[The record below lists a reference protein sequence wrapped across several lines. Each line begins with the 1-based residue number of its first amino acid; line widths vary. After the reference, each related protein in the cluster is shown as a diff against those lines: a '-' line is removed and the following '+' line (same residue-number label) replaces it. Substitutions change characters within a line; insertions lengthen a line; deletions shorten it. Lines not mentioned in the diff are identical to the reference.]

1 LDHQLDFAAI
11 DFCAP
16 QRSCESDEVG
26 GVLASRESV
35 AELLP
40 ETKSSVRSSGE
51 TLFTILA
58 AISAC
63 HLLNDLIQ
71 ATIPSLYPLFQRIFG
86 LSLGQIGMI
95 TFTYQLT
102 ASLFQPFVGL
112 ATDKKPMPYS
122 LALGMSFSL
131 GGLVLM
137 AWAPSYGW
145 LLLAGSLV
153 GLGSS
158 VFHPESSRVAR
169 LASGGQHGLAQSLFQ
184 LGGNMGS
191 ALGPLLVL
199 WLVLSARGARA
210 GQHRI
215 AWFSVAALVAIA
227 ILTAIGGWY
236 KGQIEH
242 GASGKK
248 RVDTHPHAQ
257 LSRGKLTQAMVVLM
271 TLVFSKYFYL
281 ASITSYYTFYLMQR
295 FHVTLH
301 ASEMYL
307 FIFLGAVALGTILG
321 GPIGDRY
328 GRRLVIWVSI
338 VGVLPFTL
346 VLPYAN
352 LEWTAILSFIIG
364 LVLSSAFSAI
374 LVYAQELVPGRVGM
388 ISGLF
393 FGLAFGMGG
402 LGAALLGK
410 LADMT
415 SLNLVYHVCAYLPA
429 LGLLSG
435 LLPKIDENLLPS
447 GATDAEPSRMNIR
460 GARQ

>member
-1 LDHQLDFAAI
+1 MPTQGTAVFTVPEAVA
-11 DFCAP
+11 
-16 QRSCESDEVG
+16 RRG
-26 GVLASRESV
+26 GQTV
-35 AELLP
+35 
-40 ETKSSVRSSGE
+40 
-51 TLFTILA
+51 FTILA

-63 HLLNDLIQ
+63 HLLNDLVQ
-71 ATIPSLYPLFQRIFG
+71 ATIPSLYPLFQSIFG

-95 TFTYQLT
+95 TFTYQIT
-102 ASLFQPFVGL
+102 ASLFQPFVGM

-131 GGLVLM
+131 CGLVLM
-137 AWAPSYGW
+137 AYAPTYGW
-145 LLLAGSLV
+145 LLIAGSMV
-153 GLGSS
+153 GLGSA

-184 LGGNMGS
+184 LGGNFGS

-199 WLVLSARGARA
+199 WLVLSARSPHA

-215 AWFSVAALVAIA
+215 AWFSAAALVAIVML
-227 ILTAIGGWY
+227 ISIGGWY
-236 KGQIEH
+236 KARVREKTTSRKKAAEH
-242 GASGKK
+242 GQS
-248 RVDTHPHAQ
+248 Q
-257 LSRGKLTQAMVVLM
+257 LSRSKLTQAMVVLM

-301 ASEMYL
+301 QSEMYL
-307 FIFLGAVALGTILG
+307 FVFLGAVALGTILG

-374 LVYAQELVPGRVGM
+374 LVYAQELVPGRVGT

-429 LGLLSG
+429 LGLLTG
-435 LLPKIDENLLPS
+435 LLPKIDEHLLPR
-447 GATDAEPSRMNIR
+447 AQAE
-460 GARQ
+460 A

>member
-1 LDHQLDFAAI
+1 M
-11 DFCAP
+11 
-16 QRSCESDEVG
+16 
-26 GVLASRESV
+26 ASRETI
-35 AELLP
+35 AEVLP
-40 ETKSSVRSSGE
+40 ETSPSLARRGGQTV
-51 TLFTILA
+51 FTILA

-102 ASLFQPFVGL
+102 ASLFQPFVGM

-137 AWAPSYGW
+137 AYAPTYGW
-145 LLLAGSLV
+145 LLVAGSLV

-199 WLVLSARGARA
+199 WLVLSARSARA

-215 AWFSVAALVAIA
+215 VWFSVAALVAIA
-227 ILTAIGGWY
+227 MLIAIGGWY
-236 KGQIEH
+236 KARVHEGV
-242 GASGKK
+242 SGKK
-248 RVDTHPHAQ
+248 IVEEHPHTQ

-281 ASITSYYTFYLMQR
+281 SSITSYFTFYLMQR

-346 VLPYAN
+346 ALPYAN

-415 SLNLVYHVCAYLPA
+415 SLNLVYHVCSYLPA
-429 LGLLSG
+429 LGLLTG
-435 LLPKIDENLLPS
+435 LLPKIEENLL
-447 GATDAEPSRMNIR
+447 RR
-460 GARQ
+460 GAAEAEA

>member
-1 LDHQLDFAAI
+1 MPTQGTAVFTPPESAVR
-11 DFCAP
+11 
-16 QRSCESDEVG
+16 RSTQTV
-26 GVLASRESV
+26 
-35 AELLP
+35 
-40 ETKSSVRSSGE
+40 
-51 TLFTILA
+51 FTILA

-63 HLLNDLIQ
+63 HLLNDLVQ

-86 LSLGQIGMI
+86 LTLGQIGMI
-95 TFTYQLT
+95 TFTYQIT
-102 ASLFQPFVGL
+102 ASLFQPFVGM

-131 GGLVLM
+131 CGLVLM
-137 AWAPSYGW
+137 AFAPTYGW
-145 LLLAGSLV
+145 LLVAGSLV

-184 LGGNMGS
+184 LGGNFGT

-199 WLVLSARGARA
+199 WLVLSARSAHA

-215 AWFSVAALVAIA
+215 AWFSAAALVAI
-227 ILTAIGGWY
+227 IMLISIGGWY
-236 KGQIEH
+236 KARVRE

-248 RVDTHPHAQ
+248 KVEEHPHAQ
-257 LSRGKLTQAMVVLM
+257 LSRGKLTQAMTVLM

-301 ASEMYL
+301 AAEMYL
-307 FIFLGAVALGTILG
+307 FVFLGAVALGTILG

-374 LVYAQELVPGRVGM
+374 LVYAQELVPGRVGL

-415 SLNLVYHVCAYLPA
+415 SLNLVYHVCSYLPA
-429 LGLLSG
+429 LGLLTG
-435 LLPKIDENLLPS
+435 LLPKIDEHLIPR
-447 GATDAEPSRMNIR
+447 GTTEAE
-460 GARQ
+460 A

>member
-1 LDHQLDFAAI
+1 LPSQRTAVLTISESAAHHDRETVFA
-11 DFCAP
+11 
-16 QRSCESDEVG
+16 
-26 GVLASRESV
+26 VL
-35 AELLP
+35 
-40 ETKSSVRSSGE
+40 TG
-51 TLFTILA
+51 
-58 AISAC
+58 ISAC

-71 ATIPSLYPLFQRIFG
+71 ATIPSLYPLFLRVFG

-112 ATDKKPMPYS
+112 VTDTRPTPYS
-122 LALGMSFSL
+122 LPLGMSFSL
-131 GGLVLM
+131 CGLVLM
-137 AWAPSYGW
+137 AFAPTYGW
-145 LLLAGSLV
+145 LIVAGSLV

-184 LGGNMGS
+184 LGGNFGS

-199 WLVLSARGARA
+199 WVVLSANGGRA

-215 AWFSVAALVAIA
+215 AWFSVAALVAI
-227 ILTAIGGWY
+227 IMLFLIGRWY
-236 KGQIEH
+236 KKYMRERTAKKKGPGQQY
-242 GASGKK
+242 
-248 RVDTHPHAQ
+248 TQ
-257 LSRGKLTQAMVVLM
+257 LSRGTLTRAMVVLM

-295 FHVTLH
+295 FHVTLRQ
-301 ASEMYL
+301 SEMYL
-307 FIFLGAVALGTILG
+307 FVFLGAVALGTILG
-321 GPIGDRY
+321 GPIGDRH

-346 VLPYAN
+346 ALPYAN
-352 LEWTAILSFIIG
+352 LKWTAILSFIIG
-364 LVLSSAFSAI
+364 VVLSSAFSAI

-415 SLNLVYHVCAYLPA
+415 GLNLVYHVCSYLPA
-429 LGLLSG
+429 LGLLTS
-435 LLPKIDENLLPS
+435 LLPKISEHPLLPEK
-447 GATDAEPSRMNIR
+447 AE
-460 GARQ
+460 A

>member
-1 LDHQLDFAAI
+1 L
-11 DFCAP
+11 P
-16 QRSCESDEVG
+16 
-26 GVLASRESV
+26 SRESV
-35 AELLP
+35 VELLP
-40 ETKSSVRSSGE
+40 ETSEAATLARRGGE
-51 TLFTILA
+51 TLFTVLA

-71 ATIPSLYPLFQRIFG
+71 ATIPSLYPLFHRIFG

-102 ASLFQPFVGL
+102 ASLFQPFVGM

-131 GGLVLM
+131 CGLVLM

-145 LLLAGSLV
+145 LLVAGSLV

-169 LASGGQHGLAQSLFQ
+169 LASGGQHGLAQSVFQ

-199 WLVLSARGARA
+199 WLVLSARSSRA

-215 AWFSVAALVAIA
+215 VWFSVAALVAIA
-227 ILTAIGGWY
+227 MLIAIGGWY
-236 KGQIEH
+236 KARVHE

-248 RVDTHPHAQ
+248 KVEEHSHMQ
-257 LSRGKLTQAMVVLM
+257 LSRGKLTRAMVVLM

-281 ASITSYYTFYLMQR
+281 ASITSYFTFYLMQR
-295 FHVTLH
+295 FGVTLH
-301 ASEMYL
+301 QSEMYL

-364 LVLSSAFSAI
+364 VVLSSAFSAI
-374 LVYAQELVPGRVGM
+374 LVYAQELVPGKVGT

-415 SLNLVYHVCAYLPA
+415 SLNLVYHVCSYLPA
-429 LGLLSG
+429 LGLLTG
-435 LLPKIDENLLPS
+435 LLPKIEENLVRRS
-447 GATDAEPSRMNIR
+447 AKEAE
-460 GARQ
+460 A

>member
-1 LDHQLDFAAI
+1 
-11 DFCAP
+11 
-16 QRSCESDEVG
+16 
-26 GVLASRESV
+26 
-35 AELLP
+35 
-40 ETKSSVRSSGE
+40 
-51 TLFTILA
+51 
-58 AISAC
+58 
-63 HLLNDLIQ
+63 
-71 ATIPSLYPLFQRIFG
+71 
-86 LSLGQIGMI
+86 MI

-102 ASLFQPFVGL
+102 ASLFQPFVGM

-227 ILTAIGGWY
+227 MLMAIGGWY
-236 KGQIEH
+236 KARVRE

-248 RVDTHPHAQ
+248 KIEEHPHTQ

-281 ASITSYYTFYLMQR
+281 TSITSYYTFYLMQR

-346 VLPYAN
+346 LLPYAN

-415 SLNLVYHVCAYLPA
+415 SLNLVYHVCSFLPA
-429 LGLLSG
+429 LGLLTG
-435 LLPKIDENLLPS
+435 LLPKIDEHLIPREREIE
-447 GATDAEPSRMNIR
+447 AE
-460 GARQ
+460 A

>member
-1 LDHQLDFAAI
+1 
-11 DFCAP
+11 
-16 QRSCESDEVG
+16 V
-26 GVLASRESV
+26 
-35 AELLP
+35 LP
-40 ETKSSVRSSGE
+40 ETSSSLARRGSQTV
-51 TLFTILA
+51 FTILA
-58 AISAC
+58 AISTC

-71 ATIPSLYPLFQRIFG
+71 ATIPSLYPLFQHIFG

-102 ASLFQPFVGL
+102 ASLFQPFVGM

-137 AWAPSYGW
+137 AWAPTYGW
-145 LLLAGSLV
+145 LLVAGSLV

-199 WLVLSARGARA
+199 WLVLSARSAQA

-215 AWFSVAALVAIA
+215 VWFSVAALVAIA
-227 ILTAIGGWY
+227 MLIAIGGWY
-236 KGQIEH
+236 KARVAE

-248 RVDTHPHAQ
+248 EIEEHPQVQ
-257 LSRGKLTQAMVVLM
+257 LSRGKVTQAMVVLM

-281 ASITSYYTFYLMQR
+281 SSITSYFTFYLMQR

-415 SLNLVYHVCAYLPA
+415 SLNLVYHVCSYLPA
-429 LGLLSG
+429 LGLLTG
-435 LLPKIDENLLPS
+435 LLPKINENLIS
-447 GATDAEPSRMNIR
+447 R
-460 GARQ
+460 GASQAEA

>member
-1 LDHQLDFAAI
+1 
-11 DFCAP
+11 
-16 QRSCESDEVG
+16 
-26 GVLASRESV
+26 LASRETM
-35 AELLP
+35 AEVLP
-40 ETKSSVRSSGE
+40 ETSSSLARRGGQTV
-51 TLFTILA
+51 FTILA

-86 LSLGQIGMI
+86 LSLGEIGMI
-95 TFTYQLT
+95 TFTYQIT
-102 ASLFQPFVGL
+102 ASLFQPFVGM
-112 ATDKKPMPYS
+112 ATDRKPMPYS

-131 GGLVLM
+131 GGLILM
-137 AWAPSYGW
+137 AWAPNYGW
-145 LLLAGSLV
+145 LLVAGSLV

-199 WLVLSARGARA
+199 WLVLSARSTRA

-215 AWFSVAALVAIA
+215 VWFSVAALVAIA
-227 ILTAIGGWY
+227 MLIAIGGWY
-236 KGQIEH
+236 KARVAD

-248 RVDTHPHAQ
+248 KVEEHPHAQ
-257 LSRGKLTQAMVVLM
+257 LSRGKLTRAMVVLM

-281 ASITSYYTFYLMQR
+281 SSITSYYTFYLMQR

-415 SLNLVYHVCAYLPA
+415 SLNLVYHVCSFLPA
-429 LGLLSG
+429 LGLLTG
-435 LLPKIDENLLPS
+435 LLPKIEENLLPR
-447 GATDAEPSRMNIR
+447 GPREAE
-460 GARQ
+460 A

>member
-1 LDHQLDFAAI
+1 MNAEKEKMTLLESAA
-11 DFCAP
+11 
-16 QRSCESDEVG
+16 RRG
-26 GVLASRESV
+26 
-35 AELLP
+35 
-40 ETKSSVRSSGE
+40 SG

-71 ATIPSLYPLFQRIFG
+71 ATIPALYPLFQRIFG

-95 TFTYQLT
+95 TFTYQIT
-102 ASLFQPFVGL
+102 ASLLQPFVGL
-112 ATDKKPMPYS
+112 GTDKKPMPYS
-122 LALGMSFSL
+122 LPLGMGASL
-131 GGLVLM
+131 CGLVLM
-137 AWAPSYGW
+137 AFAPSYGW
-145 LLLAGSLV
+145 LLLAGAMV

-184 LGGNMGS
+184 LGGNFGT
-191 ALGPLLVL
+191 AFGPLLVL
-199 WLVLSARGARA
+199 WLVLSARGSHA

-215 AWFSVAALVAIA
+215 AWFSAAALAAIVVL
-227 ILTAIGGWY
+227 IFVGHWY
-236 KGQIEH
+236 KARVRE
-242 GASGKK
+242 GATGEKT
-248 RVDTHPHAQ
+248 VVEHPHTQ
-257 LSRGKLTQAMVVLM
+257 LSRGTLTRAMVVLM
-271 TLVFSKYFYL
+271 TLVFSKFFYL

-295 FHVTLH
+295 FGVTLRQ
-301 ASEMYL
+301 SEMYL
-307 FIFLGAVALGTILG
+307 FVFLGAVALGTILG

-352 LEWTAILSFIIG
+352 LKWTASLSFIIG
-364 LVLSSAFSAI
+364 LVLSSAFPAI
-374 LVYAQELVPGRVGM
+374 IVYAQELVPGRVGM

-429 LGLLSG
+429 LGLFAG
-435 LLPKIDENLLPS
+435 LLPKIDEHLLPHE
-447 GATDAEPSRMNIR
+447 T
-460 GARQ
+460 

>member
-1 LDHQLDFAAI
+1 LVSRGTAI
-11 DFCAP
+11 FT
-16 QRSCESDEVG
+16 
-26 GVLASRESV
+26 
-35 AELLP
+35 LP
-40 ETKSSVRSSGE
+40 ENTTRRGSE
-51 TLFTILA
+51 TIFTILA

-102 ASLFQPFVGL
+102 ASLFQPFVGM

-131 GGLVLM
+131 GGLLLM
-137 AWAPSYGW
+137 AWAPTYGW
-145 LLLAGSLV
+145 LLVAGSLV

-199 WLVLSARGARA
+199 WLVLSARNVHA

-215 AWFSVAALVAIA
+215 VWFSVAALVAIA
-227 ILTAIGGWY
+227 ILLVIGGWY
-236 KGQIEH
+236 KARVRE

-248 RVDTHPHAQ
+248 KIEERPHTQ

-295 FHVTLH
+295 FRVTLH
-301 ASEMYL
+301 RSEMYL

-346 VLPYAN
+346 LLPYAN

-364 LVLSSAFSAI
+364 TVLSSAFSAI

-415 SLNLVYHVCAYLPA
+415 SLNLVYHVCSYLPA
-429 LGLLSG
+429 LGLLTG
-435 LLPKIDENLLPS
+435 LLPKIEENLLRRS
-447 GATDAEPSRMNIR
+447 VEEADA
-460 GARQ
+460 

>member
-1 LDHQLDFAAI
+1 LPTQGTAVFTVPESAA
-11 DFCAP
+11 
-16 QRSCESDEVG
+16 RRG
-26 GVLASRESV
+26 GQTV
-35 AELLP
+35 
-40 ETKSSVRSSGE
+40 
-51 TLFTILA
+51 FTILA

-63 HLLNDLIQ
+63 HLLNDLVQ
-71 ATIPSLYPLFQRIFG
+71 ATIPSLYPLFQSIFG

-102 ASLFQPFVGL
+102 ASLFQPFVGM

-131 GGLVLM
+131 CGLVLM
-137 AWAPSYGW
+137 AYAPTYGW
-145 LLLAGSLV
+145 LLVAGSMV

-158 VFHPESSRVAR
+158 IFHPESSRVAR

-184 LGGNMGS
+184 LGGNFGS

-199 WLVLSARGARA
+199 WLVLSARSPHA

-215 AWFSVAALVAIA
+215 VWFSVAALVAIVML
-227 ILTAIGGWY
+227 ISIGGWY
-236 KGQIEH
+236 KARVKERPTGRKKAAEH
-242 GASGKK
+242 GES
-248 RVDTHPHAQ
+248 Q
-257 LSRGKLTQAMVVLM
+257 LTRSKLTRAMAVLM

-301 ASEMYL
+301 QSEMYL
-307 FIFLGAVALGTILG
+307 FVFLGAVALGTILG

-346 VLPYAN
+346 MLPYAN
-352 LEWTAILSFIIG
+352 LEWTAILSFVIG

-374 LVYAQELVPGRVGM
+374 LVYAQELVPGRVGT

-415 SLNLVYHVCAYLPA
+415 SLNLVYHVCSYLPA
-429 LGLLSG
+429 LGLLTG
-435 LLPKIDENLLPS
+435 LLPKIDEHLLPREHES
-447 GATDAEPSRMNIR
+447 AE
-460 GARQ
+460 A

>member
-1 LDHQLDFAAI
+1 LSSH
-11 DFCAP
+11 
-16 QRSCESDEVG
+16 ET
-26 GVLASRESV
+26 V

-40 ETKSSVRSSGE
+40 ETTSQLRRGGE

-71 ATIPSLYPLFQRIFG
+71 ATIPALYPLFQRIFG

-102 ASLFQPFVGL
+102 ASLFQPFVGM
-112 ATDKKPMPYS
+112 ATDRKPMPYS

-215 AWFSVAALVAIA
+215 VWFSVAALVAIA
-227 ILTAIGGWY
+227 MLVAIGGWY
-236 KGQIEH
+236 KARVAE

-248 RVDTHPHAQ
+248 KMESHPHAE
-257 LSRGKLTQAMVVLM
+257 LSRGKLRQAMVVLM

-301 ASEMYL
+301 QSEMYL

-328 GRRLVIWVSI
+328 GRRLVIWISI

-346 VLPYAN
+346 VLPYAS

-374 LVYAQELVPGRVGM
+374 LVYAQELVPGKVGT

-415 SLNLVYHVCAYLPA
+415 SLNLVYHVCSFLPA
-429 LGLLSG
+429 LGLLTG
-435 LLPKIDENLLPS
+435 LLPKIEEHLIS
-447 GATDAEPSRMNIR
+447 RISREAE
-460 GARQ
+460 A

>member
-1 LDHQLDFAAI
+1 MASRGTAVFTLPEGVA
-11 DFCAP
+11 
-16 QRSCESDEVG
+16 QRSGQTV
-26 GVLASRESV
+26 
-35 AELLP
+35 
-40 ETKSSVRSSGE
+40 
-51 TLFTILA
+51 FTILA

-71 ATIPSLYPLFQRIFG
+71 ATIPSLYPLFHQIFG

-95 TFTYQLT
+95 TFTYQIT

-122 LALGMSFSL
+122 LALGMGFSL
-131 GGLVLM
+131 CGLVMM
-137 AWAPSYGW
+137 AYAPTYGW
-145 LLLAGSLV
+145 LLVAGAMV

-184 LGGNMGS
+184 LGGNFGS

-199 WLVLSARGARA
+199 WLVLSARSPHA
-210 GQHRI
+210 GQLRI
-215 AWFSVAALVAIA
+215 VWFSAAALVAIVML
-227 ILTAIGGWY
+227 ISIGGWY
-236 KGQIEH
+236 KTRVRERAWGR
-242 GASGKK
+242 KK
-248 RVDTHPHAQ
+248 MADLPQ
-257 LSRGKLTQAMVVLM
+257 QELSRGKLTQAMVVLM

-301 ASEMYL
+301 QSEMYL
-307 FIFLGAVALGTILG
+307 FVFLGAVALGTILG

-328 GRRLVIWVSI
+328 GRRLVIWLSI

-374 LVYAQELVPGRVGM
+374 LVYAQELVPGRVGL

-410 LADMT
+410 LADVT

-429 LGLLSG
+429 LGLLTG
-435 LLPKIDENLLPS
+435 LLPKIDEHLITRS
-447 GATDAEPSRMNIR
+447 ESAIEAE
-460 GARQ
+460 A

>member
-1 LDHQLDFAAI
+1 
-11 DFCAP
+11 
-16 QRSCESDEVG
+16 
-26 GVLASRESV
+26 LASQQIAVLTMPESAAPRARDTV
-35 AELLP
+35 FA
-40 ETKSSVRSSGE
+40 V
-51 TLFTILA
+51 LA

-71 ATIPSLYPLFQRIFG
+71 ATIPALYPLFFRVFG

-95 TFTYQLT
+95 TLTYQLT

-112 ATDKKPMPYS
+112 ATDRKPMPYS
-122 LALGMSFSL
+122 LPLGMSFSL
-131 GGLVLM
+131 CGLVLM
-137 AWAPSYGW
+137 AFAPTYGW
-145 LLLAGSLV
+145 LLVAGSMV

-184 LGGNMGS
+184 LGGNFGS

-199 WLVLSARGARA
+199 WLVLSARGPRA

-215 AWFSVAALVAIA
+215 AWFSVAALVAIVM
-227 ILTAIGGWY
+227 LVVIGRWY
-236 KGQIEH
+236 KAHTRE
-242 GASGKK
+242 GAMGKK
-248 RVDTHPHAQ
+248 RILEQRYTQ
-257 LSRGKLTQAMVVLM
+257 LSRGTLTRAMAVLM

-281 ASITSYYTFYLMQR
+281 SSITSYYTFYLMQR
-295 FHVTLH
+295 FHVTLRQ
-301 ASEMYL
+301 SEMYL
-307 FIFLGAVALGTILG
+307 FIFLGAVALGTVLG
-321 GPIGDRY
+321 GPIGDRH

-346 VLPYAN
+346 ALPYAD
-352 LEWTAILSFIIG
+352 LKWTAILSFIIG

-410 LADMT
+410 LADLT
-415 SLNLVYHVCAYLPA
+415 SLNLVYHVCSYLPA
-429 LGLLSG
+429 LGLLTG
-435 LLPKIDENLLPS
+435 LLPKIDEHLLR
-447 GATDAEPSRMNIR
+447 AEE
-460 GARQ
+460 AEV

>member
-1 LDHQLDFAAI
+1 MATQGTAVFTV
-11 DFCAP
+11 P
-16 QRSCESDEVG
+16 
-26 GVLASRESV
+26 ESV
-35 AELLP
+35 ARRGGQ
-40 ETKSSVRSSGE
+40 TVFS
-51 TLFTILA
+51 ILT

-71 ATIPSLYPLFQRIFG
+71 ATIPSLYPLFQHIFG

-102 ASLFQPFVGL
+102 ASLFQPFVGM

-122 LALGMSFSL
+122 LPLGMGFSL
-131 GGLVLM
+131 CGLVLM
-137 AWAPSYGW
+137 AFAPTYGW
-145 LLLAGSLV
+145 LLFAGSLV

-184 LGGNMGS
+184 LGGNFGS

-199 WLVLSARGARA
+199 WIVLSARNAHA

-215 AWFSVAALVAIA
+215 VWFSAAALVAIVML
-227 ILTAIGGWY
+227 ISIGHWY
-236 KGQIEH
+236 KARVRE

-248 RVDTHPHAQ
+248 KIKDLPAPQ
-257 LSRGKLTQAMVVLM
+257 LSRGRLTQAMVVLM

-281 ASITSYYTFYLMQR
+281 ASITSYYTFFLMQR

-301 ASEMYL
+301 AAEMYL

-346 VLPYAN
+346 MLPYAN
-352 LEWTAILSFIIG
+352 LRWTAILSFIIG

-374 LVYAQELVPGRVGM
+374 LVYAQELIPGRVGM

-415 SLNLVYHVCAYLPA
+415 SLNFVYHVCAYLPA
-429 LGLLSG
+429 LGLLTG
-435 LLPKIDENLLPS
+435 LLPKIDENLLPR
-447 GATDAEPSRMNIR
+447 EVEEV
-460 GARQ
+460 

>member
-1 LDHQLDFAAI
+1 MPSQGTAVFT
-11 DFCAP
+11 
-16 QRSCESDEVG
+16 
-26 GVLASRESV
+26 
-35 AELLP
+35 LP
-40 ETKSSVRSSGE
+40 ESTVRRAGGTVFS
-51 TLFTILA
+51 ILA

-63 HLLNDLIQ
+63 HLLNDLVQ
-71 ATIPSLYPLFQRIFG
+71 ATIPALYPLFQHIFG

-95 TFTYQLT
+95 TFTYQIT
-102 ASLFQPFVGL
+102 ASLFQPFVGM

-131 GGLVLM
+131 SGLVLM
-137 AWAPSYGW
+137 AYAPTYGW
-145 LLLAGSLV
+145 LLLAGSMV

-184 LGGNMGS
+184 LGGNFGS

-199 WLVLSARGARA
+199 WLVLSARNAHA
-210 GQHRI
+210 GQRRI
-215 AWFSVAALVAIA
+215 EWFCVAALIAIA
-227 ILTAIGGWY
+227 MLIAIGGWY
-236 KGQIEH
+236 KERVRE

-248 RVDTHPHAQ
+248 KFVAHSHTQ
-257 LSRGKLTQAMVVLM
+257 LKRGKLTQAMVVLM

-281 ASITSYYTFYLMQR
+281 SSITSYYTFYLMQR
-295 FHVTLH
+295 FRVTLH
-301 ASEMYL
+301 QSEMYL

-321 GPIGDRY
+321 GPVGDRY

-352 LEWTAILSFIIG
+352 LKWTAILSFIIG

-374 LVYAQELVPGRVGM
+374 LVYAQELIPGRVGM

-415 SLNLVYHVCAYLPA
+415 SLNLVYHLCSYLPA
-429 LGLLSG
+429 LGLLTG
-435 LLPKIDENLLPS
+435 FLPKIDEHLIP
-447 GATDAEPSRMNIR
+447 RIR
-460 GARQ
+460 NEIDVEA

>member
-1 LDHQLDFAAI
+1 
-11 DFCAP
+11 
-16 QRSCESDEVG
+16 
-26 GVLASRESV
+26 LASRETI

-40 ETKSSVRSSGE
+40 TDPGQE
-51 TLFTILA
+51 TLRRGGQTVFTILA
-58 AISAC
+58 AISTC

-95 TFTYQLT
+95 TLVYQMT
-102 ASLFQPFVGL
+102 ASLFQPFVGM

-131 GGLVLM
+131 GGLVMM
-137 AWAPSYGW
+137 AWAPTYGW
-145 LLLAGSLV
+145 LLFAGSLV

-184 LGGNMGS
+184 LGGNFGS

-215 AWFSVAALVAIA
+215 VWFSVAALVAIA
-227 ILTAIGGWY
+227 MLIAIGGWY
-236 KGQIEH
+236 KARVAE

-248 RVDTHPHAQ
+248 QVEEHTHTQ
-257 LSRGKLTQAMVVLM
+257 LPRGKLTQAMVVLM

-328 GRRLVIWVSI
+328 GRRLVIWFSI

-352 LEWTAILSFIIG
+352 LKWTAILSFIIG

-415 SLNLVYHVCAYLPA
+415 SLNLVYHVCSFLPA
-429 LGLLSG
+429 LGLLTG
-435 LLPKIDENLLPS
+435 LLPKIEEHLLP
-447 GATDAEPSRMNIR
+447 R
-460 GARQ
+460 GAKEVEA

>member
-1 LDHQLDFAAI
+1 
-11 DFCAP
+11 
-16 QRSCESDEVG
+16 
-26 GVLASRESV
+26 LASQQTAVLTMPTSAARREGATTV
-35 AELLP
+35 FA
-40 ETKSSVRSSGE
+40 V
-51 TLFTILA
+51 LA

-71 ATIPSLYPLFQRIFG
+71 ATIPALYPLFFRVFG

-95 TFTYQLT
+95 TLTYQLT

-122 LALGMSFSL
+122 LPLGMSFSL
-131 GGLVLM
+131 CGLVLM
-137 AWAPSYGW
+137 AFAPTYGW
-145 LLLAGSLV
+145 LLVAGSLV

-184 LGGNMGS
+184 LGGNFGS

-199 WLVLSARGARA
+199 WIVLSARGSRE

-227 ILTAIGGWY
+227 VLLVIGRWY
-236 KGQIEH
+236 KAHTRSDTTNKKAILGQH
-242 GASGKK
+242 G
-248 RVDTHPHAQ
+248 TQ
-257 LSRGKLTQAMVVLM
+257 LSRGTLTRAMAVLM

-281 ASITSYYTFYLMQR
+281 SSITSYYTFYLMQR
-295 FHVTLH
+295 FHVTLRQ
-301 ASEMYL
+301 SEMYL
-307 FIFLGAVALGTILG
+307 FIFLGAVALGTVLG
-321 GPIGDRY
+321 GPIGDRH

-346 VLPYAN
+346 ALPYAD
-352 LEWTAILSFIIG
+352 LKWTAILSFIIG

-374 LVYAQELVPGRVGM
+374 LVYAQELVPGRVGL

-415 SLNLVYHVCAYLPA
+415 SLNLVYHVCSYLPA
-429 LGLLSG
+429 LGLLTG
-435 LLPKIDENLLPS
+435 LLPKIDEHLLR
-447 GATDAEPSRMNIR
+447 AEETE
-460 GARQ
+460 A

>member
-1 LDHQLDFAAI
+1 LL
-11 DFCAP
+11 
-16 QRSCESDEVG
+16 
-26 GVLASRESV
+26 SRESV
-35 AELLP
+35 ADLLP
-40 ETKSSVRSSGE
+40 ETKSLARSGGE

-102 ASLFQPFVGL
+102 ASLFQPFVGM

-131 GGLVLM
+131 CGLVLM

-145 LLLAGSLV
+145 LLVSGSLV

-184 LGGNMGS
+184 LGGNVGT

-227 ILTAIGGWY
+227 MLVAIGVWY
-236 KGQIEH
+236 KARVAE
-242 GASGKK
+242 GASGNKK
-248 RVDTHPHAQ
+248 VDDHPRMQ
-257 LSRGKLTQAMVVLM
+257 VSRGKLTQALVVLM

-281 ASITSYYTFYLMQR
+281 TSITSYYTFYLMQR

-301 ASEMYL
+301 QSEMYL

-346 VLPYAN
+346 VLPYAS
-352 LEWTAILSFIIG
+352 LKWTAILSFIIG

-415 SLNLVYHVCAYLPA
+415 SLNLVYHVCSFLPA
-429 LGLLSG
+429 LGLLTG
-435 LLPKIDENLLPS
+435 LLPKIDEKLLPR
-447 GATDAEPSRMNIR
+447 DREEPIE
-460 GARQ
+460 A

>member
-1 LDHQLDFAAI
+1 ML
-11 DFCAP
+11 
-16 QRSCESDEVG
+16 
-26 GVLASRESV
+26 SRESV

-40 ETKSSVRSSGE
+40 ETKSLTRSGGE

-102 ASLFQPFVGL
+102 ASLFQPFVGM
-112 ATDKKPMPYS
+112 ATDRKPMPYS

-131 GGLVLM
+131 CGLVLM

-145 LLLAGSLV
+145 LLVSGSLV

-199 WLVLSARGARA
+199 WLVLSARSARA

-227 ILTAIGGWY
+227 MLLAIGVWY
-236 KGQIEH
+236 KARVAE

-248 RVDTHPHAQ
+248 KVDDHPRMQ
-257 LSRGKLTQAMVVLM
+257 VSRGKLTQALVVLM

-281 ASITSYYTFYLMQR
+281 TSITSYYTFYLMQR

-301 ASEMYL
+301 QSEMYL

-415 SLNLVYHVCAYLPA
+415 SLNLVYHVCSFLPA
-429 LGLLSG
+429 LGLLTG
-435 LLPKIDENLLPS
+435 LLPKIDEKLLS
-447 GATDAEPSRMNIR
+447 RGTVEADA
-460 GARQ
+460 

>member
-1 LDHQLDFAAI
+1 LL
-11 DFCAP
+11 
-16 QRSCESDEVG
+16 
-26 GVLASRESV
+26 SRESV

-40 ETKSSVRSSGE
+40 ETKSLARSGSE

-71 ATIPSLYPLFQRIFG
+71 ATIPSLYPLFQHIFG

-102 ASLFQPFVGL
+102 ASLFQPFVGM

-131 GGLVLM
+131 CGLVLM

-145 LLLAGSLV
+145 LLVSGSLV

-184 LGGNMGS
+184 LGGNVGS

-227 ILTAIGGWY
+227 MLLAIGVWY
-236 KGQIEH
+236 KARVAE

-248 RVDTHPHAQ
+248 KVDDQPRAQ
-257 LSRGKLTQAMVVLM
+257 VSRGKLTQALVVLM
-271 TLVFSKYFYL
+271 MLVFSKYFYL
-281 ASITSYYTFYLMQR
+281 TSITSYYTFYLMQR

-301 ASEMYL
+301 QSEMYL

-346 VLPYAN
+346 VLPYAS

-415 SLNLVYHVCAYLPA
+415 SLNLVYHVCSFLPA
-429 LGLLSG
+429 LGLLTG
-435 LLPKIDENLLPS
+435 LLPKIDEKLVTR
-447 GATDAEPSRMNIR
+447 GTVEADA
-460 GARQ
+460 

>member
-1 LDHQLDFAAI
+1 LSSQPTAVLTTSESPARRDRETVFA
-11 DFCAP
+11 
-16 QRSCESDEVG
+16 
-26 GVLASRESV
+26 
-35 AELLP
+35 
-40 ETKSSVRSSGE
+40 
-51 TLFTILA
+51 ILTG
-58 AISAC
+58 ISAC

-71 ATIPSLYPLFQRIFG
+71 ATIPSLYPLFLHLFG

-112 ATDKKPMPYS
+112 VTDRKPMPYS

-131 GGLVLM
+131 CGIVLM
-137 AWAPSYGW
+137 AFAPTYGW
-145 LLLAGSLV
+145 LLVAGAMV

-184 LGGNMGS
+184 VGGNFGS

-199 WLVLSARGARA
+199 WLVLSASGSRS

-215 AWFSVAALVAIA
+215 AWFSLAALAAIVM
-227 ILTAIGGWY
+227 LFMIGRWY
-236 KGQIEH
+236 SAHVRE
-242 GASGKK
+242 GATGKK
-248 RVDTHPHAQ
+248 KIPGRSHIW
-257 LSRGKLTQAMVVLM
+257 LWRGTLTRAMAVLM

-295 FHVTLH
+295 FHVTLRQ
-301 ASEMYL
+301 SEMYL
-307 FIFLGAVALGTILG
+307 FIFLGAVALGTVLG
-321 GPIGDRY
+321 GPIGDRH

-346 VLPYAN
+346 ALPYAN

-364 LVLSSAFSAI
+364 LVLSSAFPAI
-374 LVYAQELVPGRVGM
+374 LVYAHELVPGRVGM
-388 ISGLF
+388 ISGLL

-402 LGAALLGK
+402 LAAALLGK

-415 SLNLVYHVCAYLPA
+415 SLNLVYHVCSYLPA
-429 LGLLSG
+429 LGLLTG
-435 LLPKIDENLLPS
+435 LLPKIDEHALPLK
-447 GATDAEPSRMNIR
+447 EPKRSV
-460 GARQ
+460 

>member
-1 LDHQLDFAAI
+1 MAAESP
-11 DFCAP
+11 AASAVR
-16 QRSCESDEVG
+16 RSGQTVFT
-26 GVLASRESV
+26 VLTV
-35 AELLP
+35 
-40 ETKSSVRSSGE
+40 
-51 TLFTILA
+51 
-58 AISAC
+58 ISTC

-71 ATIPSLYPLFQRIFG
+71 ATIPALYPLFQRIFG

-102 ASLFQPFVGL
+102 ASLFQPFVGM
-112 ATDKKPMPYS
+112 ATDRKPMPYS

-131 GGLVLM
+131 GGLLLM
-137 AWAPSYGW
+137 AWAPTYGW
-145 LLLAGSLV
+145 LLVAGSLV

-184 LGGNMGS
+184 VGGNAGS

-199 WLVLSARGARA
+199 WLVLSARNVHA

-215 AWFSVAALVAIA
+215 AWFSVAAL
-227 ILTAIGGWY
+227 TAIGLLLAIGAWY
-236 KGQIEH
+236 KARVRE
-242 GASGKK
+242 GASGAKK
-248 RVDTHPHAQ
+248 VMEHSHVRLPRRTV
-257 LSRGKLTQAMVVLM
+257 TQAMVVLM
-271 TLVFSKYFYL
+271 LLVFSKYFYL
-281 ASITSYYTFYLMQR
+281 SSVTSYYTFYLIER
-295 FHVTLH
+295 FHVSLH
-301 ASEMYL
+301 RAEMYL
-307 FIFLGAVALGTILG
+307 FAFLGAVALGTILG

-328 GRRLVIWVSI
+328 GRRMVIWVSI

-346 VLPYAN
+346 ALPYAS

-374 LVYAQELVPGRVGM
+374 LVYAQELVPGKVGT

-415 SLNLVYHVCAYLPA
+415 SLNLVYHVCSFLPA
-429 LGLLSG
+429 LGLLTS
-435 LLPKIDENLLPS
+435 LLPKIDERVP
-447 GATDAEPSRMNIR
+447 GADIPVEA
-460 GARQ
+460 

>member
-1 LDHQLDFAAI
+1 
-11 DFCAP
+11 
-16 QRSCESDEVG
+16 
-26 GVLASRESV
+26 LASRGTMTI
-35 AELLP
+35 AEVLP
-40 ETKSSVRSSGE
+40 AKAAPSGGE

-95 TFTYQLT
+95 TLIYQLT
-102 ASLFQPFVGL
+102 ASLFQPFVGM
-112 ATDKKPMPYS
+112 ATDRKPMPYS

-131 GGLVLM
+131 GGLVMM

-215 AWFSVAALVAIA
+215 AWFSVAAVVAIA
-227 ILTAIGGWY
+227 MLLAIGGWY
-236 KGQIEH
+236 KARVAE

-248 RVDTHPHAQ
+248 IVEEHPHAQ

-295 FHVTLH
+295 FRVTLH
-301 ASEMYL
+301 ESEMYL

-410 LADMT
+410 LADVT
-415 SLNLVYHVCAYLPA
+415 SLNLVYHVCSFLPA
-429 LGLLSG
+429 LGLLTG
-435 LLPKIDENLLPS
+435 LLPKVDENLLVRS
-447 GATDAEPSRMNIR
+447 SRKVE
-460 GARQ
+460 A